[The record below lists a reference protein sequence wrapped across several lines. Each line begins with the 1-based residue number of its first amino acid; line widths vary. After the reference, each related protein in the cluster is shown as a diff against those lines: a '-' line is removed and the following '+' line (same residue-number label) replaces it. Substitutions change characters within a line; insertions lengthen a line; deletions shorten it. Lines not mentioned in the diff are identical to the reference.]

1 MSVGT
6 NVTTRLVR
14 RRERARSAGA
24 VGRIGP
30 GPVRKAASYILL
42 TALTLV
48 FVAPILYMI
57 IGSLKPSDAVLAG
70 LSGFKP
76 QQLSFHNYSA
86 MFNRF
91 NSDATGRFQNF
102 YLTSLIVSGVVVVG
116 GLVVNS
122 LAAYALARLRW
133 RGRNAVLVVVIALI
147 IIPFEAIAV
156 PLFYLL
162 NGYRNTYFVQFLPFV
177 ASAFS
182 IYLFYSFFTGLPRQL
197 DEAARVDGAGPWKTF
212 LLIVVPMSKPVYA
225 TVTILTFLTSWSSF
239 LWPVL
244 MVDEPT
250 VRPLPLEIAVF
261 QGLPPYD
268 WGQTFAFGVLL
279 VAPILVVFLV
289 FQRWF
294 VQSVASAG
302 VKG

>member
-1 MSVGT
+1 MSVEGNIQT
-6 NVTTRLVR
+6 ALSK
-14 RRERARSAGA
+14 RREGVGSLGA
-24 VGRIGP
+24 LGRIGP
-30 GPVRKAASYILL
+30 GPVRKAASYVIL
-42 TALTLV
+42 TALTAV
-48 FVAPILYMI
+48 FVAPILYMM
-57 IGSLKPSDAVLAG
+57 IGSLKPSDSVLGG
-70 LSGFKP
+70 LSGFEPK
-76 QQLSFHNYSA
+76 QLSLHNYSA
-86 MFNRF
+86 LFNRF
-91 NSDATGRFQNF
+91 NSDATGHFPNF
-102 YLTSLIVSGVVVVG
+102 YLTSLIVASVVVVG
-116 GLVVNS
+116 GLIINS

-133 RGRNAVLVVVIALI
+133 RGRNVVLLGVIVLI
-147 IIPFEAIAV
+147 IVPFESIAV
-156 PLFYLL
+156 PLYYLL

-197 DEAARVDGAGPWKTF
+197 EEAARIDGAGPWKTF

-244 MVDEPT
+244 MVDRPN

-268 WGQTFAFGVLL
+268 WGQIFAFGVLL
-279 VAPILVVFLV
+279 VAPVLAVFLV

-302 VKG
+302 LKG

>member
-1 MSVGT
+1 MSVRS
-6 NVTTRLVR
+6 VATTLAKPRLSA
-14 RRERARSAGA
+14 ETGRAI
-24 VGRIGP
+24 GRIGP
-30 GPVRKAASYILL
+30 GPIRKAMSYLIL
-42 TALTLV
+42 TALTVV

-57 IGSLKPSDAVLAG
+57 IGSLKPSDGVLAG
-70 LSGFKP
+70 LSAFKP
-76 QQLSFHNYSA
+76 EQLSFHNYDGV
-86 MFNRF
+86 FHRF
-91 NSDATGRFQNF
+91 NSDATGHFQDF

-133 RGRNAVLVVVIALI
+133 RGRNAVLLVVIVLI
-147 IIPFEAIAV
+147 IIPFESIAV

-162 NGYRNTYFVQFLPFV
+162 NGHRNTYYVQFLPFV

-182 IYLFYSFFTGLPRQL
+182 IYLFYSFFAGLPRQL
-197 DEAARVDGAGPWKTF
+197 EEAARVDGAGPWKTF
-212 LLIVVPMSKPVYA
+212 LLIVMPMSKPVYA

-244 MVDEPT
+244 MVDRPS

-261 QGLPPYD
+261 QGQPPYD
-268 WGQTFAFGVLL
+268 WGQIFAFGVLL
-279 VAPILVVFLV
+279 VAPVLIVFLV

-302 VKG
+302 LKG